1 MSLNILM
8 ITDNDPAGMAIA
20 FTHAVNRYTPHRCR
34 LITTQVKYVMDY
46 DTDIHLSSIPDEDF
60 SEVEALLINADV
72 IHFHVLFDEHRMLGP
87 FAVRDYLE
95 GKTVIYHHHGHPE
108 FLLNAERYRERYL
121 AQNST
126 VLVSTPDLR
135 RQIPEATWMPNLVP
149 LTDPRFQPR
158 PDDFLASGP
167 VRICQAPTRKYDK
180 HTDEFLEVS
189 RALKARFQ
197 DQVQFQLLEGMSWA
211 ECLRAKRRCH
221 IVFDHMRGHFG
232 ISSLESLAQ
241 GVPVIAG
248 LDPFNIEQMC
258 AFSGTDQ
265 LPWVVARDRQ
275 TLEAR
280 LVELIE
286 SPERRVEV
294 GRQSRQFM
302 ESHWSEQDVM
312 RVLLPFYEGTQAPV
326 SSPTDFAQVAP
337 G

>member
-1 MSLNILM
+1 VI
-8 ITDNDPAGMAIA
+8 
-20 FTHAVNRYTPHRCR
+20 
-34 LITTQVKYVMDY
+34 
-46 DTDIHLSSIPDEDF
+46 DE
-60 SEVEALLINADV
+60 A
-72 IHFHVLFDEHRMLGP
+72 H
-87 FAVRDYLE
+87 
-95 GKTVIYHHHGHPE
+95 
-108 FLLNAERYRERYL
+108 
-121 AQNST
+121 
-126 VLVSTPDLR
+126 
-135 RQIPEATWMPNLVP
+135 
-149 LTDPRFQPR
+149 
-158 PDDFLASGP
+158 
-167 VRICQAPTRKYDK
+167 
-180 HTDEFLEVS
+180 
-189 RALKARFQ
+189 
-197 DQVQFQLLEGMSWA
+197 
-211 ECLRAKRRCH
+211 LRAHKL
-221 IVFDHMRGHFG
+221 IEGNRGK
-232 ISSLESLAQ
+232 LESLAQ